1 MKEDDY
7 MFVDE
12 VLMTVEAGS
21 GGNGCMAYRREA
33 CVPMGGP
40 FGGNGG
46 KGSDII
52 FKADSGLKTLIDL
65 RYQKKI
71 KGNNGQNGE
80 GKNKYGSNS
89 EDLVIKVPI
98 GTTVKDADTGVVI
111 ADLTKN
117 GETATIAYGG
127 RGGRGNVSLS
137 SKNNPCPSYAENGEP
152 GEVRKIRVELRMIA
166 DVGLVGMPSVGKS
179 TILSMISNAN
189 PKIADYHFTTLSP
202 NLGVVKTK
210 DNTFVVADLPGLIEG
225 ASLGAGLGHKFLKHV
240 ERTKIIAHVVDM
252 AGTEGRNPYD
262 DYVAIRKELESF
274 SPKLLTKKEIII
286 ANKMDGENAR
296 ENQEEFKKKINNK
309 DIFEVTALINDGL
322 DEVINK
328 LAVLT
333 KEIDDQELYSEDVIE
348 SHVLYKFK
356 KEKPFTIIKD
366 KDVYVIK
373 GDTVEKL
380 FRMTNFNTEE
390 SYERFS
396 NKLRRMGIDEELEK
410 MGIKEGDTV
419 RIFDFEFE
427 WTR

>member
-1 MKEDDY
+1 

-12 VLMTVEAGS
+12 VSIVVEAGT

-71 KGNNGQNGE
+71 KGKNGENGE
-80 GKNKYGSNS
+80 GKAMNGAGS
-89 EDLVIKVPI
+89 EDIVIKVPM

-117 GETATIAYGG
+117 GEEAIIAYGG
-127 RGGRGNVSLS
+127 RGGRGNVSLATRS
-137 SKNNPCPSYAENGEP
+137 NPCPSFAENGEP
-152 GEVRKIRVELRMIA
+152 GEIRNVKVELRMIA

-189 PKIADYHFTTLSP
+189 PKIASYHFTTLSP
-202 NLGVVKTK
+202 NLGVVKTN

-225 ASLGAGLGHKFLKHV
+225 ASDGVGLGHKFLKHI
-240 ERTKIIAHVVDM
+240 ERTKIIAHVIDM
-252 AGTEGRNPYD
+252 AGEEGRNPYE
-262 DYVAIRKELESF
+262 DYITIRKELENF
-274 SPKLLTKKEIII
+274 SPKLLTKEEIII
-286 ANKMDGENAR
+286 ANKMDGVNSK
-296 ENQEEFKKKINNK
+296 NNLEEFKKKINNK
-309 DIFEVTALINDGL
+309 EIYEVTALINEGL
-322 DEVINK
+322 EEVINK
-328 LAVLT
+328 LSEMT
-333 KEIDDQELYSEDVIE
+333 KVIERENLFEESIQE
-348 SHVLYKFK
+348 SHVLYKFRE
-356 KEKPFTIIKD
+356 EKPFTIVKENELYI
-366 KDVYVIK
+366 VK
-373 GDTVEKL
+373 GEIIEKL

-390 SYERFS
+390 AYERFS
-396 NKLRRMGIDEELEK
+396 NKLRKMGVDDELQK
-410 MGIKEGDTV
+410 MGIKEGNIV
-419 RIFDFEFE
+419 KILDFEFE

>member
-1 MKEDDY
+1 

-12 VLMTVEAGS
+12 VVMKVEAGT
-21 GGNGCMAYRREA
+21 GGNGCMAFRREA

-52 FKADSGLKTLIDL
+52 FKADEGLKTLIDL

-71 KGNNGQNGE
+71 KGNNGENGE
-80 GKNKYGSNS
+80 GKNKFGSNS
-89 EDLVIKVPI
+89 DDVIIKVPV

-111 ADLTKN
+111 ADLTKQ
-117 GETATIAYGG
+117 GEMATIAYGG
-127 RGGRGNVSLS
+127 RGGRGNVSLATRS
-137 SKNNPCPSYAENGEP
+137 NPCPSYAEKGEP
-152 GEVRKIRVELRMIA
+152 GEVRNIKVELRMIA

-202 NLGVVKTK
+202 NLGVVKTS

-225 ASLGAGLGHKFLKHV
+225 ASEGVGLGHKFLKHV
-240 ERTKIIAHVVDM
+240 ERTKIIAHVIDM
-252 AGTEGRNPYD
+252 AGTEGRDPYE
-262 DYVAIRKELESF
+262 DYVAIRKELEDF

-286 ANKMDGENAR
+286 ANKMDGEEAK
-296 ENQEEFKKKINNK
+296 ENLKKFKEKIKNE
-309 DIFEVTALINDGL
+309 DIYEVTALINDGL
-322 DEVINK
+322 DKVIDR
-328 LAVLT
+328 LSTLV
-333 KEIDDQELYSEDVIE
+333 KEIDREVLYTDDVQE

-356 KEKPFTIIKD
+356 KEKPFTISKD
-366 KDVYVIK
+366 KDVFVVR
-373 GDTVEKL
+373 GDAIEKL

-390 SYERFS
+390 AYERFS
-396 NKLRRMGIDEELEK
+396 NKLRKMGLDEELMK
-410 MGIKEGDTV
+410 NGIEEGDTV
-419 RIFDFEFE
+419 RILDFEFE